1 MRAGPCRGPPAPG
14 VYNCPVTTQRKDAG
28 EVQIEEKHEAKTPK
42 RFKVVLYNDD
52 YTTMD
57 FVVDVLETIFRKS
70 PAEAVQVMLKVHRE
84 GRGIAGVY
92 PQEVAETKVAEVH
105 ENARAA
111 GYPLRSGMEEE

>member
-1 MRAGPCRGPPAPG
+1 M
-14 VYNCPVTTQRKDAG
+14 TTQRKDAG
-28 EVQIEEKHEAKTPK
+28 EVEVEEKRQARTPK

-92 PQEVAETKVAEVH
+92 PLEVAETKVAEVH